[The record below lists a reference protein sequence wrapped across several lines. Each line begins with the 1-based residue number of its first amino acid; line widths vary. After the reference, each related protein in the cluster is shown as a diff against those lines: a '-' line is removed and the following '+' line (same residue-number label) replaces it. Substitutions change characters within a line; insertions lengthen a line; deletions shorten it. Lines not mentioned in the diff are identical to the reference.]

1 MTVWKNKLHPA
12 SFRGVPFQVD
22 DDEGTFGRRVQVHEY
37 PNRDKPY
44 TEGLGRAT
52 RRFNIGA
59 YLVGDDFFEARDRLI
74 AAIDTPGPG
83 TLVYPYYDEIAVC
96 IDGEV
101 RVSHSGR
108 EGRMCRVS
116 FSVVEAGELSFPIV
130 GIATSYTLIS
140 SSSTLNDRI
149 GAVFADLGLK
159 GLADFS
165 QNGVLNQAKSMIS
178 HVTKAFDTIDSS
190 ITTASRLLHGD
201 ISVLLKSGSSGKS
214 VVEAIQR
221 MWRSGRRTIQD
232 AATLAQ
238 QIKTL
243 SGVTLGHDLAPRGVW
258 KSDRP
263 SIQAERM
270 RRNRIAA
277 LLRTNAIHEATWR
290 LTQLPLPRTATLPV
304 NQLEKRQVH
313 VNISHPALHA
323 VSHAAGS
330 HLEGLAAVTW
340 DTLVTVRET
349 LNQAIEH
356 EQALTLDDTLFL
368 ALQQVKTDAN
378 RDIATRLAQVEKTVT
393 RTPEAVLPALVLAAK
408 WYDNAARETDI
419 TSRNAVN
426 HPGFMPVKPLR
437 VPAR

>member
-1 MTVWKNKLHPA
+1 MTSWKDNLRSA
-12 SFRGVPFQVD
+12 SFRGVPFQVE
-22 DDEGTFGRRVQVHEY
+22 DDEGKFGRRVQVHEY

-44 TEGLGRAT
+44 TEDLGRAT

-74 AAIDTPGPG
+74 VAIDTPWPG
-83 TLVYPYYDEIAVC
+83 ALVHPYYGEIAVC
-96 IDGEV
+96 VDGEV

-116 FSVVEAGELSFPIV
+116 FSVVEAGELSFPTA
-130 GIATSYTLIS
+130 GIATSHTLIS
-140 SSSTLNDRI
+140 SSSALNDRI
-149 GAVFADLGLK
+149 EAVFADLGLK

-165 QNGVLNQAKSMIS
+165 QNGVLNQAKSMINQ
-178 HVTKAFDTIDSS
+178 VTNAFDTIDIGIAS
-190 ITTASRLLHGD
+190 ASRLLHGD
-201 ISVLLKSGSSGKS
+201 ISVLLKSGSSGKG

-221 MWRSGRRTIQD
+221 MWRSGRRTFQD

-263 SIQAERM
+263 SIQAER
-270 RRNRIAA
+270 RHSNRMAA
-277 LLRTNAIHEATWR
+277 LLRTTAIHEATWR
-290 LTQLPLPRTATLPV
+290 LTQLSPPRTAMLPV
-304 NQLEKRQVH
+304 NQRAKRQIH
-313 VNISHPALHA
+313 VNISHSALHA
-323 VSHAAGS
+323 VSHTAGS
-330 HLEGLAAVTW
+330 HIEGLAAVTW
-340 DTLVTVRET
+340 DALVTVRET

-378 RDIATRLAQVEKTVT
+378 RDIATRLAQVEKTVI
-393 RTPEAVLPALVLAAK
+393 RTPEAVLPTLVLAAK

>member
-1 MTVWKNKLHPA
+1 MMNWKEQLRPA
-12 SFRGVPFQVD
+12 SFRGVPFQVE

-44 TEGLGRAT
+44 TEDLGRAT
-52 RRFNIGA
+52 RRFTISA

-74 AAIDTPGPG
+74 VAIDTPGPG
-83 TLVYPYYDEIAVC
+83 TLVHPYYGEIAVC

-116 FSVVEAGELSFPIV
+116 FSVVEAGELSFPTA
-130 GIATSYTLIS
+130 GIATSHTLIS
-140 SSSTLNDRI
+140 SSSALNDRI
-149 GAVFADLGLK
+149 EAVFADLGLK
-159 GLADFS
+159 GLADFA
-165 QNGVLNQAKSMIS
+165 QADVLVRAKEMIGNI
-178 HVTKAFDTIDSS
+178 TNAFDTIDSG
-190 ITTASRLLHGD
+190 ITAASRLLQGD
-201 ISVLLKSGSSGKS
+201 ISVILTPGSPGKNL
-214 VVEAIQR
+214 VESIQK
-221 MWRSGRRTIQD
+221 MWRAGRRTAQD
-232 AATLAQ
+232 ASTLAQ
-238 QIKTL
+238 QIRTL

-263 SIQAERM
+263 SIQSER
-270 RRNRIAA
+270 RRSNRIAA
-277 LLRTNAIHEATWR
+277 LLRTTAIHEATWR
-290 LTQLPLPRTATLPV
+290 LTQLPPPRTAMLPV
-304 NQLEKRQVH
+304 NQRAKRQLQ

-323 VSHAAGS
+323 VSHTAGS
-330 HLEGLAAVTW
+330 HIEGLAAVTW
-340 DTLVTVRET
+340 EALVRVRET
-349 LNQAIEH
+349 LNQAIGH

-393 RTPEAVLPALVLAAK
+393 RTPETVLPALVLAAN

-419 TSRNAVN
+419 TRRNTVN
-426 HPGFMPVKPLR
+426 HPGFVPVHPLR

>member
-1 MTVWKNKLHPA
+1 MTSWKDNLRPA
-12 SFRGVPFQVD
+12 SFRGVPFQVE

-44 TEGLGRAT
+44 TEDLGRAT
-52 RRFNIGA
+52 RRFTINA
-59 YLVGDDFFEARDRLI
+59 YLVGDDFFDVRDRLI
-74 AAIDTPGPG
+74 VAIDTPGPG
-83 TLVYPYYDEIAVC
+83 TLVHPYYGEIAVC

-116 FSVVEAGELSFPIV
+116 FSVVEAGELSFPTAGV
-130 GIATSYTLIS
+130 ATGQTLIS
-140 SSSTLNDRI
+140 SCSALNDRI
-149 GAVFADLGLK
+149 GEAFAHVGLK
-159 GLADFS
+159 GLPDFA
-165 QNGVLNQAKSMIS
+165 QAGVLARTKSMINN
-178 HVTKAFDTIDSS
+178 VTKAFDTIDSG
-190 ITTASRLLHGD
+190 ITAASRLLHGD
-201 ISVLLKSGSSGKS
+201 ISVILKSRSSGKNL
-214 VVEAIQR
+214 VEAIQR
-221 MWRSGRRTIQD
+221 MWRAGRRTAQD
-232 AATLAQ
+232 ASTLAQ

-243 SGVTLGHDLAPRGVW
+243 SGVTLGNDLAPRGVW

-263 SIQAERM
+263 SVQSERIQGNA
-270 RRNRIAA
+270 IAA
-277 LLRTNAIHEATWR
+277 VLRTTAIHETAWR
-290 LTQLPLPRTATLPV
+290 LTQLPPPRTALLPV
-304 NQLEKRQVH
+304 NQRAKRQVH
-313 VNISHPALHA
+313 FNISHPALHA
-323 VSHAAGS
+323 VSHTAGS
-330 HLEGLAAVTW
+330 HIEGLAAVTW
-340 DTLVTVRET
+340 DALVTVRET

-356 EQALTLDDTLFL
+356 EQALTLDDALFL

-426 HPGFMPVKPLR
+426 HPGFIPVKPLR

>member
-1 MTVWKNKLHPA
+1 MTSWKDNLRPA
-12 SFRGVPFQVD
+12 SFRGVPFQVE

-44 TEGLGRAT
+44 TEDLGRAT

-83 TLVYPYYDEIAVC
+83 TLVHPYYGEIAVC

-116 FSVVEAGELSFPIV
+116 FSVVEAGELSFPIA
-130 GIATSYTLIS
+130 GIATSHTLIS

-178 HVTKAFDTIDSS
+178 HVTKAFDTIDSG
-190 ITTASRLLHGD
+190 ITAASRLLHGD
-201 ISVLLKSGSSGKS
+201 ISVLLKSGSSGKGF
-214 VVEAIQR
+214 VEAIQR

-263 SIQAERM
+263 SIQSER
-270 RRNRIAA
+270 RRSNRIAA
-277 LLRTNAIHEATWR
+277 LLRATAIHEATWR
-290 LTQLPLPRTATLPV
+290 LTQLPPPRTAMLPI
-304 NQLEKRQVH
+304 NQREKRQIH

-330 HLEGLAAVTW
+330 HTEGLAAVTW
-340 DTLVTVRET
+340 DALVTVRET

-356 EQALTLDDTLFL
+356 EQALTLDDALFL

-393 RTPEAVLPALVLAAK
+393 RTPETVLPALVLAAN

-426 HPGFMPVKPLR
+426 HPGFIPVKPLR

>member
-1 MTVWKNKLHPA
+1 MTSWKDNLRPA
-12 SFRGVPFQVD
+12 SFRGVPFQVE

-44 TEGLGRAT
+44 TEDLGRAT
-52 RRFNIGA
+52 RRFTLNA

-74 AAIDTPGPG
+74 VAIDTPGPG
-83 TLVYPYYDEIAVC
+83 TLVHPYYGEIAVC

-108 EGRMCRVS
+108 DGRMCRVS
-116 FSVVEAGELSFPIV
+116 FNVVEAGELSFPTAGV
-130 GIATSYTLIS
+130 ATGQTLIS
-140 SSSTLNDRI
+140 SSSALNDRM
-149 GAVFADLGLK
+149 GEAFAHVGLK
-159 GLADFS
+159 GLPDFA
-165 QNGVLNQAKSMIS
+165 QAGVLARTKSMINN
-178 HVTKAFDTIDSS
+178 VTKAFDTIDSG
-190 ITTASRLLHGD
+190 ITAASRLLQGD
-201 ISVLLKSGSSGKS
+201 ISVILKPGSSGKS
-214 VVEAIQR
+214 LVEAIQR
-221 MWRSGRRTIQD
+221 MWRAGRRTGQD

-243 SGVTLGHDLAPRGVW
+243 AGVTLGHDLAPRGVW

-263 SIQAERM
+263 SVQAERSHS
-270 RRNRIAA
+270 NRIAA
-277 LLRTNAIHEATWR
+277 LLRTTAIHEATWR
-290 LTQLPLPRTATLPV
+290 LTQLPPPRTALLPV
-304 NQLEKRQVH
+304 NQGGKRQIH

-323 VSHAAGS
+323 VSATTDS
-330 HLEGLAAVTW
+330 PIERIVLVTW
-340 DTLVTVRET
+340 DTLIAVRET
-349 LNQAIEH
+349 LNQSIEH
-356 EQALTLDDTLFL
+356 EQTLTLDDALFL

-393 RTPEAVLPALVLAAK
+393 RTPETVLPALVLAAN

-419 TSRNAVN
+419 TRRNAVT